1 MKKITFLACAAMLAS
16 AVVFTGCKN
25 DKNEE
30 VLENL
35 GEEVVKTQF
44 SIALPG
50 KTGNGVRRM
59 PGATTQKDAS
69 GDLSKFLGM
78 DGITLVPFAK
88 QGVID
93 GSTDLRLGANITT
106 AAGNPMTIGSGAG
119 TLGTN
124 SKAKVFND
132 VNIPL
137 STASFLF
144 YAKSAL
150 TGDKFDVGSLNPN
163 DLTTQP
169 NLFRFGLEVI
179 HSDGLFG
186 AGTPGEGL
194 LTYLNSIV
202 VANDGETPTPNPWYS
217 DAIDNEALKAMFA
230 TFSSMKGLSSFEV
243 ARVLTDLNK
252 SLAPLDASNT
262 LAHNIRLAI
271 NNGTYV
277 TVDGS
282 DVVTMKS
289 PYDQFP
295 QEYNIPVGSVNIKW
309 NATSH
314 EFEEGLYS
322 NMARP
327 DNYVY
332 PAQLWYYVNSQIKTS
347 NSSKQTMYDNSNDW
361 AAILAAHTDAISVN
375 TLTRAVAIEDPIQYA
390 VARFDLDV
398 KVKNVTEHP
407 GSLEDNSESAEGA
420 KKNIEVKAVGFPVTG
435 VIIGGQRQVKYDFTP
450 DDAATEYTIYDKNM
464 DQASMAAKVDVASS
478 PNYTLVL
485 ESKANTD
492 VMVAVEMENNTG
504 VDFYGVDNQLI
515 PAGSKF
521 YVVGQLLAADATDTP
536 LTTAGK
542 ANRVFAQDFTT
553 TAHLT
558 LKDLK
563 HAYNTIPD
571 LRTPK
576 LELGFSVDLTWQ
588 NGHTYSIEF

>member
-1 MKKITFLACAAMLAS
+1 MTFLACAALLAS
-16 AVVFTGCKN
+16 AVVITGCKN
-25 DKNEE
+25 DNEPQQQK
-30 VLENL
+30 
-35 GEEVVKTQF
+35 EVVKTQF

-50 KTGNGVRRM
+50 QIGNGVRRM

-69 GDLSKFLGM
+69 GDLTKFLGM
-78 DGITLVPFAK
+78 DGITLVPFAV
-88 QGVID
+88 QGTID
-93 GSTDLRLGANITT
+93 GSTDVRLGTNITT
-106 AAGNPMTIGSGAG
+106 SAGSPMTIASGNSA
-119 TLGTN
+119 LGAN

-132 VNIPL
+132 VSIPL

-163 DLTTQP
+163 DLSTQP

-186 AGTPGEGL
+186 TGTHGEGL

-202 VANDGETPTPNPWYS
+202 VANDGATPTPNPWYS
-217 DAIDNEALKAMFA
+217 DAIENEALKAMFA
-230 TFSSMKGLSSFEV
+230 TFSSMKGLSSFEL

-262 LAHNIRLAI
+262 LAHNIRAAI
-271 NNGTYV
+271 NNSTYV

-282 DVVTMKS
+282 NVVTMKS
-289 PYDQFP
+289 PYDEFP
-295 QEYNIPVGSVNIKW
+295 QEYDIPVGSVNIKW
-309 NATSH
+309 NSTSH

-347 NSSKQTMYDNSNDW
+347 NTSKQTMYDNVNDW

-375 TLTRAVAIEDPIQYA
+375 TLTRAVAIEKPIQYA
-390 VARFDLDV
+390 VARLDLDV

-407 GSLEDNSESAEGA
+407 GVLEDNSESAEGA
-420 KKNIEVKAVGFPVTG
+420 KKNVEVKAVGFPVTG
-435 VIIGGQRQVKYDFTP
+435 VIVGGQRQVKYDFTP

-464 DQASMAAKVDVASS
+464 DQSTMAAKVDVYSS

-504 VDFYGVDNQLI
+504 ADFYGVDNQLI
-515 PAGSKF
+515 PAGGKF
-521 YVVGQLLAADATDTP
+521 YVVGQLTAAAATDASLAA
-536 LTTAGK
+536 AGK
-542 ANRVFAQDFTT
+542 ANHVFAQDFVT
-553 TAHLT
+553 TAHMT

-571 LRTPK
+571 LRTPQ

-588 NGHTYSIEF
+588 SGHTYNIEF